1 MRIGKRGLVFGC
13 LGLGVIVIGGS
24 TWMAVR
30 AMKPAEKKER
40 TFTVTR
46 GELVVDVIESGTV
59 EAVRAVEVRP
69 RTGGRVAR
77 LLVEEGQ
84 MVRAGD
90 TLATID
96 PKETELAVAQV
107 RAQQRSALSRLQEAG
122 IRYETDLRSTSAD
135 LRQAEAAYRQ
145 ARQEL
150 ETQPKL
156 TEAALDQAKAAMD
169 AASQDLE
176 ELQEA
181 VFPQE
186 RLNANRAVDD
196 ARANLEQRRAEHA
209 RLTSLV
215 AKGYAST
222 RELEAAKALLDTAQT
237 AYDSAVKA
245 RALLEKQQPV
255 RLRAAEERLKQAQ
268 ASYRQAQ
275 ANTYV
280 VQMKKEALQI
290 AEANLAAAR
299 ARQQN
304 VRATREQV
312 DQARA
317 AVDQVGSQLADAER
331 QLSETA
337 IRSPLDGMV
346 TKRYVQVGDLVTA
359 LSGFSAGTPVYQ
371 IADLSELRVRLKVNE
386 VDVAR
391 LREGQEVEITADA
404 LQGAKFEGR
413 VHRIAPASEGAA
425 ATAATATTDTVVK
438 FEVEVRLRDPDPRL
452 KPGMTAKCR
461 IITGRAKNALLLAA
475 EAVGKETG
483 KDEYYGLLLTGKQV
497 KDKKTGKMVAETQRV
512 SLRIGLKGV
521 TQYEIL
527 DGAKE
532 GDKFAKAPFSG
543 PKRKPMNVFGPQA
556 EEQSEESQSQ

>member
-1 MRIGKRGLVFGC
+1 MRIGKRGVVFGC
-13 LGLGVIVIGGS
+13 LGLGVIIIGGS
-24 TWMAVR
+24 TWVAMR
-30 AMKPAEKKER
+30 AMQPAQKKER

-46 GELVVDVIESGTV
+46 GELVVDVVESGTV

-69 RTGGRVAR
+69 RTGGRVAS

-84 MVRAGD
+84 MVRAGQ
-90 TLATID
+90 TLATVD
-96 PKETELAVAQV
+96 PQETQLVVAQV

-122 IRYETDLRSTSAD
+122 IRYETDQRSTSAD
-135 LRQAEAAYRQ
+135 LRQAEASYRQ

-169 AASQDLE
+169 AASQDLV
-176 ELQEA
+176 ELQDA
-181 VFPQE
+181 IFPQE
-186 RLNANRAVDD
+186 RLNADRAVDD
-196 ARANLEQRRAEHA
+196 ARANLEQRRAEHM
-209 RLTSLV
+209 RVSNLV
-215 AKGYAST
+215 AKGYASA
-222 RELEAAKALLDTAQT
+222 RELEAAKALFDTAQT
-237 AYDSAVKA
+237 AYVSAVKA
-245 RALLEKQQPV
+245 RELLDKQQPV
-255 RLRAAEERLKQAQ
+255 RLKAAEERLKQAQ

-280 VQMKKEALQI
+280 VQLKKEALQI

-331 QLSETA
+331 QLNETE
-337 IRSPLDGMV
+337 IRSPMNGMA

-371 IADLSELRVRLKVNE
+371 IADLSELRVRLQVNE

-391 LREGQEVEITADA
+391 LREGQDVEITADA
-404 LQGAKFEGR
+404 LQGVKFEGR

-425 ATAATATTDTVVK
+425 VTAVTADTVVK

-483 KDEYYGLLLTGKQV
+483 KDVYYGLLLTGKQV
-497 KDKKTGKMVAETQRV
+497 KDKKTGKMVPETRRV
-512 SLRIGLKGV
+512 PLQIGLKGV
-521 TQYEIL
+521 TQYEIVS
-527 DGAKE
+527 GAKE
-532 GDKFAKAPFSG
+532 GDKFAKAPFTG
-543 PKRKPMNVFGPQA
+543 PKRKPMNVFGPPS
-556 EEQSEESQSQ
+556 EEQSEDNQ